1 MTFKKDF
8 KEADGELRS
17 ALRDRRCF
25 FYSGESYKY
34 LPLGEW
40 FLPQLEENYGTAVV
54 DAVWETRGRDYDYNP
69 EANPYIFNPNR
80 SRNSF
85 VKPRSLTWADYDD
98 LRDRLITVKIAEGS
112 TADSVAVVVNWV
124 KEKEG

>member
-17 ALRDRRCF
+17 ALRDRRLYRP
-25 FYSGESYKY
+25 FYHSSY

-40 FLPQLEENYGTAVV
+40 FLPQLEENYGTAVF

>member
-25 FYSGESYKY
+25 FHNGESYKY

-69 EANPYIFNPNR
+69 EANPYIFTG
-80 SRNSF
+80 SRTSF
-85 VKPRSLTWADYDD
+85 VEPRSLIFFEDELDKANPAVKTA
-98 LRDRLITVKIAEGS
+98 LNRLLQSK
-112 TADSVAVVVNWV
+112 
-124 KEKEG
+124 